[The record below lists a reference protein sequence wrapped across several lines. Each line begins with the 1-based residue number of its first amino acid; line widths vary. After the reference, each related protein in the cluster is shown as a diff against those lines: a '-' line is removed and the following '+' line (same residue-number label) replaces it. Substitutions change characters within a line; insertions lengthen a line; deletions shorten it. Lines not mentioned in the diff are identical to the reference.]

1 MDMKTMNLKVVAS
14 AILTTVLLLTG
25 ILIINNSR
33 AIDSAS
39 QLTGECGGV
48 FSMVR
53 KHYVPHDGKSV
64 DVMLH
69 INFDTRLI
77 SLSGTFVNVPVGYD
91 GINPNYQVS
100 YTTGTPRLNG
110 GFTIGSG
117 PIPKSFRIIPNQD
130 VDIPELMI
138 MPVNSGN
145 TILIQ
150 AKDENVVGMCQKI

>member
-1 MDMKTMNLKVVAS
+1 MKTMNFKVSAS
-14 AILTTVLLLTG
+14 VILTTIFLLAG
-25 ILIINNSR
+25 ILIIKNSR

-53 KHYVPHDGKSV
+53 KHYVADDGRGV
-64 DVMLH
+64 DVMLY
-69 INFDTRLI
+69 INFDTRLL

-91 GINPNYQVS
+91 GVNVNHQVS
-100 YTTGTPRLNG
+100 YTTGAPRLNG

-117 PIPKSFRIIPNQD
+117 PIPKSFRIIPNQGID
-130 VDIPELMI
+130 LPELII